1 MFNFKNKDKMKVTKL
16 TSGLYEIKH
25 KNKFYRIENMIDHNK
40 YWVIR
45 DSNSIWIDSQYTK
58 KECLEWIKSYK

>member
-1 MFNFKNKDKMKVTKL
+1 MKVAKL

-25 KNKFYRIENMIDHNK
+25 KNNLYRIENMRDYNK

-58 KECLEWIKSYK
+58 KECLEWLKLYK